1 MSKDLLGATY
11 YPSCVVNLKIRF
23 DDEYTNIPSTAEART
38 VDGTAANTPTAGASS
53 IGNLAIM
60 SGTKDGNSHL
70 VGRIPKTC
78 SVEIPAYR
86 QAGKFRMTF
95 DYRDLPIDP
104 RLIRSVG
111 VEIYMDTVSADTFA
125 QAVPQVN
132 PAAGRG
138 ATPSRLSMLK
148 ATPEN
153 MVLQGIVDSWTVS
166 HSNKGSEATIEGRD
180 LVGMMLNTPITAE
193 AIGGLTLGLPIDN
206 VIRQLLYTMQGWAG
220 GLQVQASPPEEWNEG
235 VVPIIGK
242 AITEQVAT
250 PRARRGATGEK
261 TVRLS
266 VGADPDKLNFWDV
279 VTRWC
284 YYVGAVP
291 SITLQPEKGAN
302 PYAVQQG
309 IIAAPYKVTLLI
321 RPANIIY
328 DQLRG
333 RDKSGNDNTPF
344 KDNRWRSDDAG
355 NTFAIR
361 RMMFGR
367 NVEQLNFERKY
378 SGRNIPKLVRVVS
391 YDSSSSDKGEDRL
404 LQADYPTAL
413 EDAALAVN
421 AAAVASRQA
430 AAEAKAASNRAARAA
445 AAEKWRKERGIAA
458 RKPTARNPYLPVRS
472 REAPS
477 GEIAA
482 QDMLRISIPGIKS
495 QSQLQ
500 NLAKQIYEEINRGEM
515 GGSCHTKSLAS
526 FGAGNEDPDLVRIRP
541 GDGIQLQ
548 VDARD
553 LQARAPNVSPLN
565 AMHQKSDAQLIE
577 ELTARLG
584 KDQQLLATMIV
595 QSLRDSNQKLANIY
609 RVSNVKFDWN
619 ITSGIAVAFD
629 FHNYVEPRN
638 NVSDTPMPAGASDL
652 PGLAVPPVA

>member
-23 DDEYTNIPSTAEART
+23 DDEYTNIPSTATPQT
-38 VDGTAANTPTAGASS
+38 VDGLAANPPASGSSS
-53 IGNLAIM
+53 IGAPTIL
-60 SGTKDGNSHL
+60 SGQADGNSHL
-70 VGRIPKTC
+70 TGRIPKTC

-148 ATPEN
+148 VTPEN
-153 MVLQGIVDSWTVS
+153 MVLQGIVDSWSVS
-166 HSNKGSEATIEGRD
+166 HTNKGSEATIEGRD

-193 AIGGLTLGLPIDN
+193 AIGQLELGQPIDV
-206 VIRQLLYTMQGWAG
+206 VIRQLLYTMQGWAA
-220 GLQVQASPPEEWNEG
+220 GLQVQASDASEWTGG

-250 PRARRGATGEK
+250 PRVRRGGTGAAP
-261 TVRLS
+261 VRLS

-291 SITLQPEKGAN
+291 SITLQPDVRNVSAAAQRAAGFQN
-302 PYAVQQG
+302 PYM
-309 IIAAPYKVTLLI
+309 VTLLI

-344 KDNRWRSDDAG
+344 KDNRFRSDDAG

-378 SGRNIPKLVRVVS
+378 SGRNNPKLIRVVS
-391 YDSSSSDKGEDRL
+391 YDTSSDVKGEGRL
-404 LQADYPTAL
+404 LQADYPPEL
-413 EDAALAVN
+413 EAAALAQNEQDV
-421 AAAVASRQA
+421 ATRRAAVDARSA
-430 AAEAKAASNRAARAA
+430 AARAETDRRRA
-445 AAEKWRKERGIAA
+445 AAGKKPLSRDTKRAA
-458 RKPTARNPYLPVRS
+458 RS

-482 QDMLRISIPGIKS
+482 QDMLRISVPGIKS

-565 AMHQKSDAQLIE
+565 AMHQKSDVQLIE
-577 ELTARLG
+577 EITERLG
-584 KDQQLLATMIV
+584 KDQRLLATMIV

-638 NVSDTPMPAGASDL
+638 NVSDIPMPAEPDPFMGR
-652 PGLAVPPVA
+652 GLAIPPPF

>member
-23 DDEYTNIPSTAEART
+23 DDAYTNIPSTAEART
-38 VDGTAANTPTAGASS
+38 VDGTAANTPTAGADSL
-53 IGNLAIM
+53 GNLAIM

-153 MVLQGIVDSWTVS
+153 MVLQGIVDSWSVS
-166 HSNKGSEATIEGRD
+166 HTNKGSEATIEGRD

-193 AIGGLTLGLPIDN
+193 AIGQLTLGQPIDA
-206 VIRQLLYTMQGWAG
+206 VIRQLLYTMQGWAS
-220 GLQVQASPPEEWNEG
+220 GLQVQASPAAEWDG
-235 VVPIIGK
+235 GAVPIIGK

-250 PRARRGATGEK
+250 PRARKGAGEGK
-261 TVRLS
+261 AVRLS

-291 SITLQPEKGAN
+291 SITLQPDGSASAQPGAV
-302 PYAVQQG
+302 P
-309 IIAAPYKVTLLI
+309 APYKVTLLI
-321 RPANIIY
+321 RPANTVY

-333 RDKSGNDNTPF
+333 RDKSENDNTPF

-355 NTFAIR
+355 NSFAIR

-378 SGRNIPKLVRVVS
+378 SGRNNPKLIRVVS
-391 YDSSSSDKGEDRL
+391 YDTSSDTKGEGRL
-404 LQADYPTAL
+404 LQADYPTEWA
-413 EDAALAVN
+413 EAALAQN
-421 AAAVASRQA
+421 EQDVATRR
-430 AAEAKAASNRAARAA
+430 AEVDARRAA
-445 AAEKWRKERGIAA
+445 ASAETDRRRAA
-458 RKPTARNPYLPVRS
+458 AGRQPLSRDPKRAARS

-500 NLAKQIYEEINRGEM
+500 NLAKQIYEELNRGEM

-565 AMHQKSDAQLIE
+565 AMHQKSDVQLIDE
-577 ELTARLG
+577 IAARLG
-584 KDQQLLATMIV
+584 DRLLATMIV

-638 NVSDTPMPAGASDL
+638 NVSDTPMPAGAGDL